1 MGTDRRAGVVER
13 ADALRRNG
21 RQSEGSRDPVR
32 PLIVTS
38 DTRLID
44 EILPL
49 AAAGCGDVD
58 VAPDAIAARRLWR
71 TAPLV
76 VVGSDAAAGCVRARL
91 PLRRDIILVAD
102 GAEPDDESEAESWQV
117 AGALGAD
124 HVIVLP
130 AAATWLTERF
140 STTGSRRAEEAPVVA
155 VIGGRGGAG
164 ASVLAAGLAV
174 TSARSG
180 QRTMLVDADPLGGGV
195 DLLLGWEANTGLRW
209 PELAEA
215 RGRVNVTALYS
226 ELPRA
231 DLRQNGELVMVSWD
245 RGEALD
251 LPTEAMDAT
260 LDAGRR
266 GSELVVVDLPRR
278 LDDAATRAA
287 QLSDVVL
294 IVVPAEVRACA
305 AACRIAAR
313 VGPHCRSLQLVV
325 RGPAPGRLRSEDV
338 GGALGLPVAG
348 TLRPDPDL
356 PVALEHGESPAASGK
371 GPLAE
376 LCAELLTTVV
386 APAAAREV
394 A

>member
-1 MGTDRRAGVVER
+1 MGTDRRAGAVER
-13 ADALRRNG
+13 TDMLRRNG
-21 RQSEGSRDPVR
+21 RQAEGARDPVR

-38 DTRLID
+38 DPRLIE

-49 AAAGCGDVD
+49 AAAGCGEVD
-58 VAPDAIAARRLWR
+58 VAHDAIAARRYWR
-71 TAPLV
+71 AAQLV
-76 VVGSDAAAGCVRARL
+76 VVGADAAAGCVRARL
-91 PLRRDIILVAD
+91 PHRRDIILVAD
-102 GAEPDDESEAESWQV
+102 GAEPDEESEDESWQV

-124 HVIVLP
+124 HVVVLP

-140 STTGSRRAEEAPVVA
+140 STAGSRRAEEAPVVA

-180 QRTMLVDADPLGGGV
+180 QRTMLVDGDPLGGGV
-195 DLLLGWEANTGLRW
+195 DLLLGWETATGLRW

-215 RGRVNVTALYS
+215 RGRVNVTALYADLLRS
-226 ELPRA
+226 EL
-231 DLRQNGELVMVSWD
+231 NGELVVVSWD
-245 RGEALD
+245 RGDALD

-266 GSELVVVDLPRR
+266 GSDLVVVDLPRH

-294 IVVPAEVRACA
+294 IVVPADVRGCA
-305 AACRIAAR
+305 AACRVAAQI
-313 VGPHCRSLQLVV
+313 GPHCRSLQLVV
-325 RGPAPGRLRSEDV
+325 RGPAPGGLRSEDV
-338 GGALGLPVAG
+338 GRAIGLPVAG
-348 TLRPDPDL
+348 TLRPEPDL
-356 PVALEHGESPAASGK
+356 PAALEEAESPAATGK

-376 LCAELLTTVV
+376 LCAELLDTVV
-386 APAAAREV
+386 GPAAVREV